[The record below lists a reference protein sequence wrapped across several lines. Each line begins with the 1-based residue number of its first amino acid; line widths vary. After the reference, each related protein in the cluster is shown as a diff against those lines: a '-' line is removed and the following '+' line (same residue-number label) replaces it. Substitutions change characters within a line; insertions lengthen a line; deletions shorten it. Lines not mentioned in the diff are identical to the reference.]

1 MENSNIYVPSPESI
15 KPSISFHWIFKSVGI
30 FLIIFVV
37 MCSVVAYKVHS
48 GGSTYI
54 KYYQDN
60 WDKYRCQ
67 PYILPF
73 SGIIK
78 KEDGKT
84 IIQSTNSNF
93 AECFGQYFKIHFD
106 SFLSPIYDFFNKIV
120 DVIEDLILSV
130 QNIRQMFNYIRDTT
144 EEQLYDVAD
153 MLYNYGKKMSEGI
166 NRVMEIFTMLLHSAE
181 GSLYG
186 VSYTATTFGF
196 LMNGPVKMIENMVH
210 DITILLEALAF
221 FLIL

>member
-1 MENSNIYVPSPESI
+1 MDISKLTIPISHSV
-15 KPSISFHWIFKSVGI
+15 SFHGI
-30 FLIIFVV
+30 WKVIGICFIIFVIIS
-37 MCSVVAYKVHS
+37 CIIAYSVHS
-48 GGSTYI
+48 GSSTYI
-54 KYYQDN
+54 KHYQDN
-60 WDKYRCQ
+60 WDTYRCQ

-78 KEDGKT
+78 REDGKT

-106 SFLSPIYDFFNKIV
+106 SFLSPIYEFFNKIV

-144 EEQLYDVAD
+144 EEQLYDVSD
-153 MLYNYGKKMSEGI
+153 MLYNYGKKMSEAI

-196 LMNGPVKMIENMVH
+196 LMNGPIKLLENIVH
-210 DITILLEALAF
+210 DVEILLTVLAF
-221 FLIL
+221 FL